1 MTMRTQTDAIYTD
14 LSAAFDKLNHH
25 IAIAKLDR
33 LGIGGSLLRWFRSYL
48 TERQLIVAIGDSRSS
63 SFCATSGIPQGSHL
77 GLLIF
82 LIYFNDVHLVL
93 KVPRLSFADDL
104 KLFLRIHS
112 TTDCRLLQEQV
123 NCFAEWCKVNRLT
136 VNPEKC
142 SCISFSRKKQPVPF
156 DYKIFDTPIGR
167 VFLIYFNDVHLV
179 LKVPRLSFADDLK
192 LFLRIHSTT
201 DCRLLQEQVNC
212 FAEWCKVNRL
222 TVNPEK
228 CSCISFSRKKQP
240 VPFDYKIF
248 DTPIGRVQCVKD
260 LGVLLDSHL
269 TYSHHISFV
278 VDKASRTLGFV
289 FRVAKNFIDIYCL
302 KTLYCSLVRST
313 LEYGSAVWSPNYN
326 NGTER
331 IESVQRRFIRYALR
345 RLPWRDPLRLPSYE
359 RRCQLIDLQPLRVR
373 RDVCRALTVA
383 DTLQGRIDCDS
394 ILRQVNINVQPRLL
408 RNSSMLRLPLRRN
421 NYGIRSA
428 LLGLQRIFNRV
439 ASVFD
444 FHLTRNV
451 IKRRFTDFFNNLT

>member
-1 MTMRTQTDAIYTD
+1 MRYTLIYLPHSISSTD
-14 LSAAFDKLNHH
+14 

-77 GLLIF
+77 GPLIF

-142 SCISFSRKKQPVPF
+142 SCISFSRKKQ
-156 DYKIFDTPIGR
+156 
-167 VFLIYFNDVHLV
+167 
-179 LKVPRLSFADDLK
+179 S
-192 LFLRIHSTT
+192 
-201 DCRLLQEQVNC
+201 
-212 FAEWCKVNRL
+212 
-222 TVNPEK
+222 
-228 CSCISFSRKKQP
+228 

-289 FRVAKNFIDIYCL
+289 FRVAKNFTDIYCL